1 MFIYLQR
8 ESLVS
13 GLTLLIPTPSQRANQ
28 RFQGGAKTFSAR
40 GVQAASV
47 SKALR
52 MCV

>member
-13 GLTLLIPTPSQRANQ
+13 GLTLLISTPSQRADQ
-28 RFQGGAKTFSAR
+28 RLQGGAKTLSAR
-40 GVQAASV
+40 GVEAASV